1 MIVEGILSVIASP
14 ACWAWIAVGTV
25 IGLIFGAI
33 PGLSAPMAMVLML
46 PISFVLEPI
55 EGISLLVALYI
66 GSTSGGLI
74 SAILLEIPGT
84 PASIATVL
92 DGGPMARS
100 GHAGKALDAGIFY
113 SFFGGIV
120 STIALIFGAR
130 ALASFALKFAP
141 FEYFSIAVFSLT
153 VIASLAGDSIV
164 DGLISGVMGFMVSL
178 IGLSPL
184 GQVRFTFGSRNL
196 LSGIDTVPILIGIYA
211 IGAIISNAFG
221 DVNRSVGEKR
231 SYSLRDEL
239 VTFKEFK
246 DNLWN
251 AIRASLVGIGI
262 GILPGIGGSTAG
274 LISYSM
280 AKDSS
285 DHPEKFG
292 TGVVDGIVA
301 SETANNAVVGGS
313 MIPLLTLGI
322 PGSTPACLLL
332 AGLTIHGITPGPLVF
347 TNSGVFVYG
356 VFTATLLANF
366 AFLII
371 ETAGI
376 KGFVKLLDIPKWI
389 LYPVIISMCM
399 IGAYANNN
407 RSFDVI
413 LVFSFGLLT
422 YLLKKV
428 RFNTTPFIIAYIL
441 GRLAETNL
449 VRALSQSSG
458 SWTPFVTRPI
468 SAVFLIASVLS
479 VGLVVRKRMKQ
490 RKAGQK
496 IIVEEED

>member
-1 MIVEGILSVIASP
+1 MISEGILSVLASP
-14 ACWAWIAVGTV
+14 ACWMWIVIGTV

-46 PISFVLEPI
+46 PISFALEPI
-55 EGISLLVALYI
+55 EGISLLIALYI

-74 SAILLEIPGT
+74 SAILIEIPGT

-92 DGGPMARS
+92 DGGPMAKN
-100 GHAGKALDAGIFY
+100 GHAGKALATGIFY
-113 SFFGGIV
+113 SFFGGII
-120 STIALIFGAR
+120 STVALVFGAQ
-130 ALASFALKFAP
+130 ALASFALKFTP

-153 VIASLAGDSIV
+153 VIASLAGESII
-164 DGLISGVMGFMVSL
+164 DGLISGVLGFMIALV
-178 IGLSPL
+178 GLSPL
-184 GQVRFTFGSRNL
+184 GQVRFTFGNRNL

-221 DVNRSVGEKR
+221 DVNRSLGTKR
-231 SYSLRDEL
+231 QFSLHEEL
-239 VTFKEFK
+239 VTLKEFK

-251 AIRASLVGIGI
+251 AIRSSIVGIVI

-274 LISYSM
+274 LMAYSM

-285 DHPEKFG
+285 KHPEKFG
-292 TGVVDGIVA
+292 TGIIDGIVA
-301 SETANNAVVGGS
+301 SETANNAVVGGA

-347 TNSGVFVYG
+347 KNSGTFVYG
-356 VFTATLLANF
+356 VFAATLLANI
-366 AFLII
+366 AFFII

-389 LYPVIISMCM
+389 LYPIIISMCV

-407 RSFDVI
+407 RSFDVL
-413 LVFSFGLLT
+413 LVFVFGLVT

-428 RFNTTPFIIAYIL
+428 GLNTTPFIIAYIL
-441 GRLAETNL
+441 GSLAETNL
-449 VRALSQSSG
+449 IRALSQSSG
-458 SWTPFVTRPI
+458 SWLPFITRPI
-468 SAVFLIASVLS
+468 SIFFLLAAAFSIT
-479 VGLVVRKRMKQ
+479 LVVHKHVKAKQ
-490 RKAGQK
+490 TGET
-496 IIVEEED
+496 IVAEED